1 MLYPKNTEKEL
12 SRELFKNPTCEYRGT
27 PFWAWN
33 CKLTE
38 EELLWQ
44 MDVMKEMGFGGVH
57 MHARSG
63 LATEYL
69 GEEFMDLVDSCV
81 NKAKKEEMLAW
92 LYDEDRWPSGFAG
105 GLVTRDKQYRIRY
118 LLMTVTPYDEGNEV
132 GELHFNEQ
140 NVGRRGGNDPK
151 LLARYD
157 VVLDENGYMT
167 SYKKLADGETAE
179 GKLWYAYIESPREN
193 PRYNRTTSVN
203 TLDKKA
209 IDRFIEVTH
218 EAYKKKIGNEFGKAV
233 PAIFTDEPQHTHKQC
248 AKFAKGNDDIIMPFT
263 DDLEETFK
271 EATGVSLME
280 SLPEIFWELP
290 EGKVSKIRYLYHD
303 HVAERFAN
311 AFADNIGKWCDE
323 NGIALTGHLML
334 EGSLAE
340 QSRAVGECMRS
351 YRSFGIPGIDML
363 SHRHEYTTAK
373 QAQSAV
379 NQYGKE
385 GMLDELYGVTTW
397 DFDFRGHKLYGD
409 WQAALGVTV
418 RVPHL
423 AWISM
428 EGEAKRDYPA
438 SINYQSPWYK
448 EYSYIEDHFARVNT
462 ALTRGEPV
470 VKVAVIHPIE
480 SYWLR
485 FGPADQTANVR
496 EALDKT
502 FHDVTDW
509 LLLGGID
516 FDFICEAT
524 LPEQCEKG
532 SAPLKVGKMA
542 YDAVVVPACETL
554 RSTTLERLEAFRKAG
569 GKLIFM
575 GAAPK
580 YENAEPTDRAAK
592 LYAESVKVSIGQSA
606 LLEALETNRIVEMRS
621 SSGKLTEDYF
631 YRMRQDGENRWL
643 FLARAKNGYN
653 QDISKA
659 DSITVKVKGNYK
671 VTLYDT
677 LTGDIRPAEYRID
690 GANTVIPVSLHQHD
704 SRLWLLTPS
713 KEEFVAEAKGE
724 KKAATELNIPHAV
737 SFTLDEPNALMLDI
751 AARWSLDGGEW
762 QNEEEILRIDTNIR
776 KACGWNPL
784 GNACDQ
790 PWYLPRK
797 APEHTAEVCYEF
809 VSEIEYD
816 GALLAIE
823 RPEIATVKLN
833 GEEVSTETV
842 GYYVDKSIKTIK
854 LPKIN
859 KGKNEIY
866 VKYPYGEGS
875 ALERMYVLGQFG
887 VRVEGKRG
895 VITALAEKLAFG
907 DIIPQGLPFYS
918 GKLTYHFN
926 VRTNGGKL
934 RVRIPQY
941 RAATLRA
948 TVDHDESKI
957 IAFAPYRADFDVSAG
972 EHRVDI
978 DAYIN
983 RTNGFGPL
991 HDADDKREY
1000 QSPNVWRTSGD
1011 YWCYEYRLAREGII
1025 VSPIFSEIEK

>member
-1 MLYPKNTEKEL
+1 MLYPRNTEKEL
-12 SRELFKNPTCEYRGT
+12 SLELFKNPTSEYRGT

-44 MDVMKEMGFGGVH
+44 MDVMKEMGFGGAH

-69 GEEFMDLVDSCV
+69 GEEFMDLVEACV
-81 NKAKKEEMLAW
+81 NKAKKEKMLAW

-105 GLVTRDKQYRIRY
+105 GLVTRDKQYRVRY
-118 LLMTVTPYDEGNEV
+118 LLMTVTPYTENEK
-132 GELHFNEQ
+132 GELHHNEQ
-140 NVGRRGGNDPK
+140 NVGKRGGDNSS

-157 VVLDENGYMT
+157 VILDENGYMT
-167 SYKKLADGETAE
+167 SYKKLAYGESAE

-209 IDRFIEVTH
+209 IDKFIEVTH
-218 EAYKKKIGNEFGKAV
+218 EAYKKKIGNEFGKVV

-248 AKFAKGNDDIIMPFT
+248 VKFAKGNDDIIMPFS
-263 DDLEETFK
+263 DDIEETFK
-271 EATGVSLME
+271 AATGLSLMD
-280 SLPEIFWELP
+280 SLPEVFWELP
-290 EGKVSKIRYLYHD
+290 DGKVSKIRYLFHD

-311 AFADNIGKWCDE
+311 AFSDNIGTWCEE
-323 NGIALTGHLML
+323 NGIALTGHLMH
-334 EGSLAE
+334 EPTLAS
-340 QSRAVGECMRS
+340 QSGAVGECMRN
-351 YRSFGIPGIDML
+351 YRHFGIPGIDML
-363 SHRHEYTTAK
+363 SDRHEYTTAK
-373 QAQSAV
+373 QTQSAV
-379 NQYGKE
+379 NQYGRE
-385 GMLDELYGVTTW
+385 AMLDELYGVTTW

-423 AWISM
+423 AWLSM

-448 EYSYIEDHFARVNT
+448 EYSYIENHFARVNT
-462 ALTRGEPV
+462 AMTRGEPV

-480 SYWLR
+480 SFWLR
-485 FGPADQTANVR
+485 FGPADQTATAR
-496 EALDKT
+496 EALDKN
-502 FHDVTDW
+502 FSDVTNW

-516 FDFICEAT
+516 FDYICEAT
-524 LPEQCEKG
+524 FPEQCAVA
-532 SAPLKVGKMA
+532 SNPLKVGKMA

-554 RSTTLERLEAFRKAG
+554 RSTTLERLEAFRQAG

-580 YENAEPTDRAAK
+580 YENAEPSERAAK
-592 LYAESVKVSIGQSA
+592 LAEKSVKVPIGKGA
-606 LLEALETNRIVEMRS
+606 LLEALDDNRVIEMRS
-621 SSGKLTEDYF
+621 ASGSLTKDYF
-631 YRMRQDGENRWL
+631 YRMRRDGENRWL
-643 FLARAKNGYN
+643 FLARAKDGYN
-653 QDISKA
+653 KDVSTA
-659 DSITVKVKGNYK
+659 DNITVKVKGKYK
-671 VTLYDT
+671 ATLYDT
-677 LTGDIRPAEYRID
+677 LTGDIKSEIYRFD
-690 GANTVIPVSLHQHD
+690 GENTVIPVSLQQHD
-704 SRLWLLTPS
+704 SKLWLLEPS
-713 KEEFVAEAKGE
+713 DEECAPAASAEKNAPKELSV
-724 KKAATELNIPHAV
+724 PHAV
-737 SFTLDEPNALMLDI
+737 PFTLDEPNALLLDI

-762 QNEEEILRIDTNIR
+762 QKEEEILRVDTNIR

-797 APEHTAEVCYEF
+797 APDHTAEVCFEF

-816 GALLAIE
+816 GALLALE
-823 RPEIATVKLN
+823 KSETATIKLN
-833 GEEVSTETV
+833 GETVSTETL
-842 GYYVDKSIKTIK
+842 GYYVDKSIKTVK
-854 LPKIN
+854 LPKIL

-875 ALERMYVLGQFG
+875 ALERMYVLGKFG
-887 VRVEGKRG
+887 VRVEGKRS
-895 VITALAEKLAFG
+895 VMIALPEKLAFG
-907 DIIPQGLPFYS
+907 DIVPQGLPFYS

-934 RVRIPQY
+934 SVRTPQY
-941 RAATLRA
+941 RAALLRA
-948 TVDHDESKI
+948 TVDHSDSKLI
-957 IAFAPYRADFDVSAG
+957 VFSPYTAEFDVSAG

-991 HDADDKREY
+991 HNADDKLDY
-1000 QSPNVWRTSGD
+1000 QSPNSWRSSGD
-1011 YWCYEYRLAREGII
+1011 RWCYEYRLAKEGVL
-1025 VSPIFSEIEK
+1025 VSPKFTEI